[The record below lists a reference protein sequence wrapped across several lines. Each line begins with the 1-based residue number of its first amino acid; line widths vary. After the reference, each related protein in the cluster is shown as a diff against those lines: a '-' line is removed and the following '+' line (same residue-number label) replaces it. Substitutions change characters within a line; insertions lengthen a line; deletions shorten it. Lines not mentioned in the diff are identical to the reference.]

1 MKQFKIEEMS
11 VGDMAFFD
19 GLNEEYPGCTFS
31 VTPAIYYPE
40 SDEVRRGIMVR
51 LPNGELR
58 KLRKSWIREQTQ
70 DAVIHDA
77 AVAEDFE
84 TVVMNEL
91 RLAIRK
97 EMKSIL

>member
-1 MKQFKIEEMS
+1 M
-11 VGDMAFFD
+11 
-19 GLNEEYPGCTFS
+19 
-31 VTPAIYYPE
+31 
-40 SDEVRRGIMVR
+40 RRLSQTR
-51 LPNGELR
+51 Y
-58 KLRKSWIREQTQ
+58 REQSQ